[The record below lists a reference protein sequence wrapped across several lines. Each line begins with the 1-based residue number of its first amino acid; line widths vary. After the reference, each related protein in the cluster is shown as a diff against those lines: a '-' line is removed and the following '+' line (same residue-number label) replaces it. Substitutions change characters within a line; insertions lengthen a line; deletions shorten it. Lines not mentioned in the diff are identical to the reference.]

1 MTLRAGRRGTR
12 WGVST
17 AVLGAALIGCLDLS
31 TDPNAPFALEFE
43 GIAYPS
49 VLAQDTLRD
58 ALGAATPL
66 RAVALNSDFDE
77 IAAAPISY
85 LSLDTGVT
93 ISATGIL
100 TTTRRTGSV
109 RVVAA
114 VGGLQSSSRTII
126 VSRRPDTTFT
136 EQDSLVQFAYALP
149 DVGTNTTPELRLR
162 LQTTDTVGGLTANVP
177 GWVVR
182 WRAVHAGDTLAPGDT
197 SLVTLLSGGGMRSA
211 LDTTTAEGT
220 SVRKL
225 RVWAGR
231 LVASVDSFVVVAE
244 VKLHGVVVP
253 GSPVR
258 FVVRIA
264 PAVAP

>member
-1 MTLRAGRRGTR
+1 MTSRAGRQGAR
-12 WGVST
+12 WGAPA
-17 AVLGAALIGCLDLS
+17 AVVAAALVGCLELS
-31 TDPNAPFALEFE
+31 TDPDFPFALEFE

-58 ALGAATPL
+58 AAGVAAPLQAVAYNGNGDVIVGAAI
-66 RAVALNSDFDE
+66 E
-77 IAAAPISY
+77 Y
-85 LSLDTGVT
+85 LTLDTGVT

-109 RVVAA
+109 RVLAS
-114 VGGLQSSSRTII
+114 VGGLQTSDRLLI

-136 EQDSLVQFAYALP
+136 EQDTLVQFTYALP
-149 DVGTNTTPELRLR
+149 DVAANVTPELRLR
-162 LQTTDTVGGLTANVP
+162 LQTTDTVGGLTPNVP

-197 SLVTLLSGGGMRSA
+197 SLVTLLSLGGARSA
-211 LDTTTAEGT
+211 LDTTTADGN
-220 SVRKL
+220 SVRRL
-225 RVWAGR
+225 RIWANR

-244 VKLHGVVVP
+244 VQFHGVAVP

-258 FVVRIA
+258 FLVK
-264 PAVAP
+264 VAPPAAP